1 MVSSLICLLEG
12 WVVIPSEKLSDVKKL
27 NPKKHIL
34 GDTYIATYD
43 MFVVIFPI
51 EPAYVAAYVTSR
63 MVNR

>member
-43 MFVVIFPI
+43 MFVAIFQTDR
-51 EPAYVAAYVTSR
+51 AYVFTDDASR
-63 MVNR
+63 MAE